1 TLRTGEPQSNVIA
14 RLMRGDGTL
23 AWLSMNTRP
32 LVRDGEP
39 LPYAVV
45 LSFSDISERRL
56 AEERLEYQALFDAL
70 TGLPNRVL
78 FERRLEEALSAASSE
93 EGVAL
98 LFIDLD
104 RFKAVNDTLGH
115 GAGDALLRQVSARL
129 AECMR
134 VGDTLA
140 RIGGDEFTCVLRE
153 IRDVEAAATVAERV
167 LDACRAPFDIDGN
180 EIYIGA
186 SVGVSL
192 WPLHGEDADML
203 LRGADSA
210 MYRAKTTGKDRY
222 RVYSSDMASA
232 AADALKIEAALHRAL
247 ERDELVLHYQ
257 PKLDARTNRLRGFEA
272 LVRRRHPQRGLIS
285 PGVFIPVAEK
295 SGLIVRL
302 GAWVLRRACEQM
314 VAWRRAGHAPPSMA
328 INVSARQFDDGG
340 FLSHVSGILSEL
352 DLPAAHLEIELT
364 EGAIMR
370 NVAESSQQLARLRAL
385 GVRIAVDDFGTGYS
399 SLSYL
404 QRLPIDLLKIDR
416 SFVKDM
422 DARPSTLPLVHAI
435 IELAH
440 NLGLQV
446 IAEGVETA
454 EQLDALQR
462 LACDQVQGFFL
473 GEPVSAEEAAARWL
487 AGSSAASG

>member
-1 TLRTGEPQSNVIA
+1 
-14 RLMRGDGTL
+14 
-23 AWLSMNTRP
+23 
-32 LVRDGEP
+32 
-39 LPYAVV
+39 
-45 LSFSDISERRL
+45 
-56 AEERLEYQALFDAL
+56 
-70 TGLPNRVL
+70 
-78 FERRLEEALSAASSE
+78 
-93 EGVAL
+93 
-98 LFIDLD
+98 
-104 RFKAVNDTLGH
+104 
-115 GAGDALLRQVSARL
+115 
-129 AECMR
+129 
-134 VGDTLA
+134 
-140 RIGGDEFTCVLRE
+140 
-153 IRDVEAAATVAERV
+153 
-167 LDACRAPFDIDGN
+167 
-180 EIYIGA
+180 
-186 SVGVSL
+186 
-192 WPLHGEDADML
+192 ML

-272 LVRRRHPQRGLIS
+272 LVRWRHPQRGLIS
-285 PGVFIPVAEK
+285 PGVFLPVAEK

-302 GAWVLRRACEQM
+302 GAWVLRRACAQM

-340 FLSHVSGILSEL
+340 FLAHVSGILRSL

-370 NVAESSQQLARLRAL
+370 NVAESSQQLARLRSL

-440 NLGLQV
+440 SLGLQV

-487 AGSSAASG
+487 QESCVAPG